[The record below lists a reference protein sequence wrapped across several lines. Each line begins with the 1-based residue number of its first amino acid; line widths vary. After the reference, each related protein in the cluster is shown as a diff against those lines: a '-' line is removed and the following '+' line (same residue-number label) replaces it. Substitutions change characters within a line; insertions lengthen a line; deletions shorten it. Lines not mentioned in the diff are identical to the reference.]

1 MCLLGYKATDLY
13 IVLQNALKCQLKL
26 IMSALTA
33 DTAPALFR
41 QQRACS
47 DDKTI
52 QKDLTRHFTV

>member
-47 DDKTI
+47 DDKMI
-52 QKDLTRHFTV
+52 QKDLT